1 MTQNI
6 HAIERPIRI
15 VLGLAMLVGGTF
27 LGLSNP
33 LWFVL
38 AAVGLVPLVTGVMG
52 ICPAYSLLGFSTLK
66 EEA

>member
-15 VLGLAMLVGGTF
+15 VLGVAMLAIGGY

-33 LWFVL
+33 AWFAL
-38 AAVGLVPLVTGVMG
+38 AAVGLVPLVTGAMG
-52 ICPAYSLLGFSTLK
+52 SCPAYSLLGISTRK
-66 EEA
+66 EES

>member
-15 VLGLAMLVGGTF
+15 VLGLAMLVGSTF